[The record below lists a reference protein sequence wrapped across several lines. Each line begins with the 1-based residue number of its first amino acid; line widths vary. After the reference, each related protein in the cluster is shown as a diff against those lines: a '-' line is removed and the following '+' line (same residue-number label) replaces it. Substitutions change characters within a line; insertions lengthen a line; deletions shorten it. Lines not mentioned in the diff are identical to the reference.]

1 MKGTNKYVYI
11 VLEEYNNDGEIK
23 VDVLGAYTDM
33 DKAQKRMDAQVEIYK
48 SYGVFEESD
57 FELMSRDADSL
68 YLYAECDDYYGKIDI
83 IKQEIE

>member
-1 MKGTNKYVYI
+1 MAEKKYVYI

-33 DKAQKRMDAQVEIYK
+33 DKAQKRMDEQLEEYK
-48 SYGVFEESD
+48 SYGVFEKSD
-57 FELMSRDADSL
+57 FELMSRDVDSL

-83 IKQEIE
+83 IKKEIE